1 MNKLSEDIL
10 NFSASHHLSE
20 KRPIFTQIIEYENVW
35 LHRHQFIEFFYV
47 FEGSCSHILNG
58 QRSQIRTGDAFFM
71 TPNDV
76 HRFTQASNDF
86 FLHRDILISLDF
98 FKESCSFYSPTL
110 YEDLLNGKYH
120 LQFSLSIEQM
130 TMIENFVPM
139 LGDSPD
145 NKNYA
150 LTLKALTSFIINLI
164 LEHNLQKAHNYPTWL
179 TRLLSMLNAHENLTV
194 ELSQII
200 SHFAYSKEYLRRSFK
215 KYIGMTM
222 TDYFNKQKMI
232 YAYSLLQ
239 TTSYSIEKICEMIG
253 LTNTA
258 YFYQLFKRH
267 FHCTPHSV
275 RSNKPHTSLV

>member
-98 FKESCSFYSPTL
+98 F
-110 YEDLLNGKYH
+110 
-120 LQFSLSIEQM
+120 
-130 TMIENFVPM
+130 
-139 LGDSPD
+139 
-145 NKNYA
+145 
-150 LTLKALTSFIINLI
+150 
-164 LEHNLQKAHNYPTWL
+164 
-179 TRLLSMLNAHENLTV
+179 
-194 ELSQII
+194 
-200 SHFAYSKEYLRRSFK
+200 
-215 KYIGMTM
+215 
-222 TDYFNKQKMI
+222 
-232 YAYSLLQ
+232 
-239 TTSYSIEKICEMIG
+239 
-253 LTNTA
+253 
-258 YFYQLFKRH
+258 
-267 FHCTPHSV
+267 
-275 RSNKPHTSLV
+275 